1 MNVLIVTNQL
11 GLGGAEQFAVRL
23 ANGLHHRGH
32 HVVVAAEPGE
42 MTDRLDREVTYL
54 DVPARAKT
62 PWGLWRFA
70 RVLSRA
76 IASHDIDVVHANSPN
91 TALAARLARGLQ
103 GPPVLT
109 TAHGSWRPWTKP
121 LVARL
126 FDWGSDRVMGCSEAL
141 TRDLVIHGLH
151 PGKALTVHNG
161 IPFRDEAPPTGWR
174 LAVRRELGLAD
185 SDPVVLTVARL
196 SAEKGLSVLI
206 RAMPEVWKRHP
217 DAWLLIAGDGPEWAA
232 LEAQAA
238 SLGGRIRF
246 LGLRSDVPR
255 LLAAA
260 DAFALPSLTEGL
272 PLALAEAM
280 GAGVPV
286 VASEVGGVP
295 ELIRDGESGWLVP
308 PGDPG
313 MLAGRIQIL
322 LSEVAQAR
330 AMARAGR
337 ERVRAEFTL
346 DRMLGRFETLYQ
358 AQRRP
363 RLAPVT

>member
-23 ANGLHHRGH
+23 ANGLHQRGH
-32 HVVVAAEPGE
+32 RVVVAAEPGE
-42 MTDRLDREVTYL
+42 MTDRLERGVTYMN
-54 DVPARAKT
+54 VPARAKT
-62 PWGLWRFA
+62 PWGLAKFA
-70 RVLSRA
+70 RALSGA
-76 IASHDIDVVHANSPN
+76 IAAHAIDVVHANSPN

-141 TRDLVIHGLH
+141 TRDLVIHGLD
-151 PGKALTVHNG
+151 PGKAVTVHNG
-161 IPFRDEAPPTGWR
+161 IPFRDEAPEPGWR
-174 LAVRRELGLAD
+174 PAARRELGL
-185 SDPVVLTVARL
+185 SDAEPVVLAVARL
-196 SAEKGLSVLI
+196 SVEKGLSILI
-206 RAMPEVWKRHP
+206 QAMPEVWKQHP
-217 DAWLLIAGDGPEWAA
+217 GAWLLIAGDGPEREA

-238 SLGGRIRF
+238 VLGGRIRF

-280 GAGVPV
+280 GAGVPA

-295 ELIRDGESGWLVP
+295 ELIRDGESGMLVP

-313 MLAGRIQIL
+313 MLAARITLL
-322 LSEVAQAR
+322 LSEASRAS

-346 DRMLGRFETLYQ
+346 ERMLGRFEALYQ

-363 RLAPVT
+363 RLAPIT